1 MAPTLQHATTHH
13 HRLQWLAVFGGFLDG
28 LKLEFGPGL
37 NTVIGGRGT
46 GKTTILELIRYTLDA
61 VPEDPEA
68 QKRIRALVAKNLDFG
83 RVELGIQTSSGM
95 SYIVSRSQ
103 DEAPVV
109 LKEDRTPT
117 DLVLGIGGLFRADI
131 FSQNEVESIA
141 DRSDSQLGL
150 IDSFD
155 PATIGELTVQ
165 AGHLARDIDGL
176 AKQMGQL
183 QGKVDALRA
192 ETQELLSVEEQLKGL
207 AGPANGDT
215 AQVEKA
221 HQDKALRDRERRA
234 MDRVAAKVGSF
245 GKELKTHLG
254 ILEQEARAALHAD
267 MLVGPNQALFGA
279 TQGALVKASAQVD
292 ARIQASLEVL
302 TECWSTI
309 QEQSKALV
317 GAHGAQEIAY
327 RELLEKQQTALGEA
341 TRRATLDKRRNDLMA
356 KKTELD
362 LAEGQMLALRTE
374 RETKMRQLAELR
386 HQRFQR
392 RHEICQHL
400 TTALASSD
408 IRVLLQQD
416 GNKGLYRAKVDEM
429 LRGSRVQEQT
439 KERLVDHLF
448 PAELVAL
455 VRAGDV
461 TSLIDK
467 AELTQPTAERVI
479 GILRPHA
486 DLHSLETVDLVDQ
499 PKIELNDGGT
509 WKDSKELSTGQ
520 KCTAILPIL
529 LMESE
534 KPLLIDQPE
543 DNLDNRYV
551 SAKVVSTIAKVKRH
565 RQLIFVTHNPNIP
578 VLGDAEQVFVMDSTG
593 TAAHLLR
600 KGSVDDCRNEIVNLL
615 EGGKKAFEQRAERY
629 QR

>member
-1 MAPTLQHATTHH
+1 MSIPVH
-13 HRLQWLAVFGGFLDG
+13 HRLQWLSVVGGFLDG

-37 NTVIGGRGT
+37 NAIIGGRGT
-46 GKTTILELIRYTLDA
+46 GKTTILELIRFTLDA
-61 VPEDPEA
+61 VPEDSEA

-83 RVELGIQTSSGM
+83 RIELGIQTSSGM

-109 LKEDRTPT
+109 LKDDRTPT
-117 DLVLGIGGLFRADI
+117 ELVLGTGGLFRADI

-155 PATIGELTVQ
+155 PATIGELTIQ

-176 AKQMGQL
+176 AKQIGQF

-192 ETQELLSVEEQLKGL
+192 ETQELLSVEEQLKGMAEA
-207 AGPANGDT
+207 AGGDT

-221 HQDKALRDRERRA
+221 HQDKALRDRERRV
-234 MDRVAAKVGSF
+234 MDRVVTKVGSF
-245 GKELKTHLG
+245 GKELKAYLG
-254 ILEQEARAALHAD
+254 VLENESRAALHAD
-267 MLVGPNQALFGA
+267 MLVGPNETIFG
-279 TQGALVKASAQVD
+279 LVQDTLTKASDQVD
-292 ARIQASLEVL
+292 ARIQASLEIL
-302 TECWSTI
+302 TGCWATI
-309 QEQSKALV
+309 QDQSKALV
-317 GAHGAQEIAY
+317 SAHGAQEIAY

-341 TRRATLDKRRNDLMA
+341 TRRTALDKRRNDLLA
-356 KKTELD
+356 KKSELD
-362 LAEGQMLALRTE
+362 LAESQMQALGNE
-374 RETKMRQLAELR
+374 REAKIRQLAELR

-392 RHEICQHL
+392 RHEICQGL

-408 IRVLLQQD
+408 IRVQLQQD
-416 GNKGLYRAKVDEM
+416 GNKGLYRAQLDEM

-448 PAELVAL
+448 PAEFVAL

-461 TSLIDK
+461 TGLIDK
-467 AELTQPTAERVI
+467 AELTQTTAERVI
-479 GILRPHA
+479 GTLRPHP
-486 DLHSLETVDLVDQ
+486 DLHGLETVDLVDQ

-551 SAKVVSTIAKVKRH
+551 SAKVVSTIAAVKQH

-578 VLGDAEQVFVMDSTG
+578 VLGDAEHVFVMDSNG
-593 TAAHLLR
+593 TAARLLR
-600 KGSVDDCRNEIVNLL
+600 KGSVDDCRHEIVNLL
-615 EGGKKAFEQRAERY
+615 EGGKKAFDQRAERY